1 MNVIPFSLGQ
11 PSAPAQ
17 LERVAPASYEA
28 ECSVLGAILL
38 NTEAY
43 HAVASIVAKDHF
55 SEEIHQRIFD
65 VAGQLARNEQKIT
78 IAGLLCYL
86 GNHMVAEGTDTRS
99 YLAHLAA
106 DAVTVVNAPDY
117 ARLVRDTAIRRELIA
132 ASTDLT
138 DSAYDARVDAAPD
151 EVAAGAMERIR
162 EIIDKSPRAKT
173 RFQMGEGMATLVDRM
188 ERIRRGE
195 VKPRGISTGFLDL
208 DRATKGLQPK
218 TIVVV
223 AARVAAG
230 KTVMMTNLAY
240 NVARQGVG
248 VLEISLEIPDDEL
261 QARHIAQAIYDNR
274 RPISFSEVQEASG
287 LDDVDVERVV
297 HAQRDFLSMPLVAE
311 CPPRMTVAEIAA
323 RIHVERKRM
332 ADKGVKLGVV
342 LIDYLDKI
350 AASDRY
356 RGQRVMEIQDIMDAL
371 KAAARAE
378 DVCIVLLA
386 QVGRGTEGREDK
398 RPGLMDLRSSGAI
411 EHEAHAVLFV
421 YRPAYYILKSKE
433 YRENQPDAVAEFNR
447 VRNDVEVIIGK
458 NRSGPETTVHLWG
471 DVGCSYLTSIRQ
483 GF

>member
-1 MNVIPFSLGQ
+1 MSNVHFIDPRQAAS
-11 PSAPAQ
+11 PA
-17 LERVAPASYEA
+17 LERVMPASYEA
-28 ECSVLGAILL
+28 EAALLGAILTS
-38 NTEAY
+38 TEAY
-43 HAVASIVAKDHF
+43 HAVASIVAKEHF
-55 SEEIHQRIFD
+55 TEEVHQRIFD

-86 GNHMVAEGTDTRS
+86 GNHQVAEGTDTRS

-106 DAVTVVNAPDY
+106 EAVTVINAPDY

-132 ASTDLT
+132 ASNDLT
-138 DSAYDARVDAAPD
+138 DSAYDARVDAAPY

-173 RFQMGEGMATLVDRM
+173 RFQMGEGMATLVNRM

-195 VKPRGISTGFLDL
+195 EKARGISTGFYDL

-223 AARVAAG
+223 AARVAMG

-240 NVARQGVG
+240 NVAKQGVG

-261 QARHIAQAIYDNR
+261 QARHVAQAIYDHR
-274 RPISFSEVQEASG
+274 RPLTFSEIQEASN
-287 LDDVDVERVV
+287 LSDEDAERVI
-297 HAQRDFLSMPLVAE
+297 HAQRDFLKIPLVAE
-311 CPPRMTVAEIAA
+311 CPARMTVAEIAA

-350 AASDRY
+350 AATDRY
-356 RGQRVMEIQDIMDAL
+356 RGQRPMEIQDVMDAL

-386 QVGRGTEGREDK
+386 QVSRGTEGREDK

-411 EHEAHAVLFV
+411 EHEAHAIIFV
-421 YRPAYYILKSKE
+421 YRPSYYITKSQAF
-433 YRENQPDAVAEFNR
+433 REGEAAALDEFR
-447 VRNDVEVIIGK
+447 FTQNDVELIIGK
-458 NRSGPETTVHLWG
+458 NRGGQETTVKLWG
-471 DVGCSYLTSIRQ
+471 DVGCSYLTSARHSP
-483 GF
+483 